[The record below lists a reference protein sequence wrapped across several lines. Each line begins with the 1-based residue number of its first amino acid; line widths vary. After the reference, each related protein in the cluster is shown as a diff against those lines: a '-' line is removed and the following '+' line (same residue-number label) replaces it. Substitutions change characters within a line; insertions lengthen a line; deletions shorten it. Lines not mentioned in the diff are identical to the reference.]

1 MKSKLLFEI
10 PSDITHQEKCI
21 FKKALLESIDF
32 KNALMDLKKSITCLN
47 CKGILNEPKRLKCDH
62 AFCHNC
68 YNDFIHY
75 KYKKNIII
83 KCPLC
88 QEVR

>member
-1 MKSKLLFEI
+1 MNELMKSKLLFEI

-68 YNDFIHY
+68 VIMILY
-75 KYKKNIII
+75 IISI
-83 KCPLC
+83 K
-88 QEVR
+88 RI